1 MLIDSNRYL
10 YIYVVD
16 RDLGFAPNPFH
27 GYCTLATCKPGIR
40 EGARVC
46 DWIMG
51 VGGSRLKATG
61 RCIFLMKVT
70 EIITFDE
77 FWEDNRFKLKK
88 PVRHGSP
95 VMMVGDNIYHRES
108 NSFPWI
114 QEDSHHSN
122 QDGSMNLDNLQRDTK
137 SYKVL
142 VSDLFFYFG
151 SEAPNVNLNS
161 IGYSNNRGYSKK
173 SLGEQSISTF
183 IFNMVRE
190 YQENKNIIVADP
202 FNFNIASKRVDQK
215 TGKIT

>member
-1 MLIDSNRYL
+1 MLIDPNRYL

-40 EGARVC
+40 KGARVG

-61 RCIFLMKVT
+61 RCIFLMKAT

-77 FWEDNRFKLKK
+77 YWENNRFSLKK
-88 PVRHGSP
+88 PVRNGSP

-108 NSFPWI
+108 KNSPWI

-122 QDGSMNLDNLQRDTK
+122 QDGSMNLDNFQRDTK

-142 VSDLFFYFG
+142 ISKLFYYFG
-151 SEAPNVNLNS
+151 SEAPTVDLNS
-161 IGYSNNRGYSKK
+161 IGYTNNRGYS
-173 SLGEQSISTF
+173 
-183 IFNMVRE
+183 
-190 YQENKNIIVADP
+190 QEIDRGTKH
-202 FNFNIASKRVDQK
+202 FNFYS
-215 TGKIT
+215 